1 MLMSMLKG
9 ITIALCLLVLLLAIF
24 WLRNPS
30 WEVEHR
36 VEISAS
42 RSQVWDV
49 LADLENYST
58 WNRYS
63 PRVVGTLKVGEVVWV
78 ESHLD
83 NEVQHV
89 QNFVLS
95 IKEDSELC
103 WQSAGWY
110 GVLVRGKRC
119 RWLEELSAERTL
131 LRHHEIMSG
140 PLAWLIERLYRDR
153 IEAGIAL
160 ADNSLA
166 QYAEQLALKE

>member
-1 MLMSMLKG
+1 MARG
-9 ITIALCLLVLLLAIF
+9 ILIVFFGLLLLLTIV

-30 WEVEHR
+30 WEVEHQ
-36 VEISAS
+36 VDISAS
-42 RSQVWDV
+42 PAIVWNL
-49 LADLENYST
+49 LADLENYSE

-63 PRVVGTLKVGEVVWV
+63 PRVEGKLEVGEVVWV

-83 NEVQHV
+83 DEIQHV
-89 QNFVLS
+89 QNYVLS
-95 IKEDSELC
+95 IKENSELC

-119 RWLEELSAERTL
+119 RWLQELAPHQTR
-131 LRHHEIMSG
+131 LRHYEIMSG
-140 PLAWLIERLYRDR
+140 PLAWLIELLYRER

-166 QYAEQLALKE
+166 QYAEQVAKRP

>member
-1 MLMSMLKG
+1 MLF
-9 ITIALCLLVLLLAIF
+9 LLVC
-24 WLRNPS
+24 WMRNPS

-42 RSQVWDV
+42 RAHVWS
-49 LADLENYST
+49 LLTDLENYAQ

-63 PRVVGTLKVGEVVWV
+63 PRVEGKLQVGEVVWV

-83 NEVQHV
+83 DEVQHV
-89 QNFVLS
+89 QNYVLS
-95 IKEDSELC
+95 IKKDSELC

-110 GVLVRGKRC
+110 GALVHGKRC
-119 RWLEELSAERTL
+119 RWLEELAPDRTL

-140 PLAWLIERLYRDR
+140 PLAWLIERLYRKR
-153 IEAGIAL
+153 IEAGIEL

-166 QYAEQLALKE
+166 QYAEQLAKGE